1 MYGKEYQKMF
11 KKPKKNKNFEFNLTL
26 IEKIGTLETQNKF
39 LHDKIKKLEQRV
51 TDLEISRKVGF

>member
-1 MYGKEYQKMF
+1 MF
-11 KKPKKNKNFEFNLTL
+11 KKKKINKDFEFNLKL

>member
-1 MYGKEYQKMF
+1 MF
-11 KKPKKNKNFEFNLTL
+11 KKKKRNTDFEFNLKL

-51 TDLEISRKVGF
+51 TDLEIGRKLGN

>member
-1 MYGKEYQKMF
+1 MF
-11 KKPKKNKNFEFNLTL
+11 KKKKRNTNLEFNLKL

-39 LHDKIKKLEQRV
+39 LHNKIKQLEQRV